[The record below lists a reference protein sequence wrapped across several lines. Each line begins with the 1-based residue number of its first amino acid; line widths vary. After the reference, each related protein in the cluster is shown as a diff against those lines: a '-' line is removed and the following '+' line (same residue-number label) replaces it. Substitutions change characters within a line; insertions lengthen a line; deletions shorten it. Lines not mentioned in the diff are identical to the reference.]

1 MSIMKQQL
9 ETLAARMNNGDT
21 TITDKLMGLVDKHN
35 VHCSTSWCWTA
46 INGKD
51 VAGGIGALATF
62 LSSGVDSPSNHPVH
76 NTRLSIDGRNW
87 RVRGSNYYGG

>member
-1 MSIMKQQL
+1 MSMMKQQL

-21 TITDKLMGLVDKHN
+21 TITDELMGLVDKHN
-35 VHCSTSWCWTA
+35 VSYSSSWCWTA

-62 LSSGVDSPSNHPVH
+62 LSSGVDNLNNHPV
-76 NTRLSIDGRNW
+76 NDIRLSIDDQVVYTHN
-87 RVRGSNYYGG
+87 NGG

>member
-1 MSIMKQQL
+1 MMKQQL

-21 TITDKLMGLVDKHN
+21 TITDKLMSLVDKHN
-35 VHCSTSWCWTA
+35 VRCSTSPSWCWTA

-62 LSSGVDSPSNHPVH
+62 LSSGVDSPSNHPV
-76 NTRLSIDGRNW
+76 NEIRLSIDD
-87 RVRGSNYYGG
+87 RVVYTHSNGG